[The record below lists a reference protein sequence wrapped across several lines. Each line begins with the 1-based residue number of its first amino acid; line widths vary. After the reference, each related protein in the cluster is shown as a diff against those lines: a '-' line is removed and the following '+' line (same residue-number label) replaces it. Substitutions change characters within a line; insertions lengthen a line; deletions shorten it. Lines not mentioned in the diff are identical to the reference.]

1 MADPKSYYQFRGD
14 AMEKATPNLV
24 MIVADD
30 DGKIDFRG
38 SRVLP
43 NSVIYSLLFPFG
55 FGIPR
60 RITNPDLVPDEGID
74 RKIWQMIDDPLE
86 YITIRK
92 LGLSD
97 DRNSKIIFL
106 GIKYYRS
113 QESGKGGY
121 LLYMSDKQ
129 VDILTR
135 TDIEHVHLGT
145 RQ

>member
-1 MADPKSYYQFRGD
+1 MADPKSYYQSRGD

-30 DGKIDFRG
+30 DGKINFQ
-38 SRVLP
+38 STRVLP

-60 RITNPDLVPDEGID
+60 RIINPDLVPDEGID
-74 RKIWQMIDDPLE
+74 RKIWQMMDDPLE
-86 YITIRK
+86 YITIRR

-97 DRNSKIIFL
+97 ARNSQLAFI

-113 QESGKGGY
+113 QQIGKGGY

-135 TDIEHVHLGT
+135 AGIEYVHLGT